1 MKNKLD
7 TEKPDTTSA
16 ANTTMDTDT
25 AERRRVIA
33 IVGRPNVGK
42 SAIFNR
48 IAGKRIAIVHD
59 ESGVTRDRLM
69 RPVTWGDQTFNL
81 IDTGGVNLLAA
92 NSKTATAIDS
102 GIVEQAQ
109 IALEEAA
116 VAILVVDVQVGIT
129 PVDEEVARMVRKAN
143 IPCILAVNKCD
154 LPKHESHVGDFAKL
168 GFEQYAV
175 SAQHDRGFDR
185 LMSAVLP
192 HLPDTKEESIDN
204 PLKVAIVGRP
214 NAGKSSYINRLL
226 RQVRVIVSDVA
237 GTTRDTIEVPFTI
250 GQGDHVRHYKLLDTA
265 GMRHVHRIDN
275 AVERFSH
282 FRSEKAIKEADVV
295 VLVLDASVGP
305 TTQDKHIAALI
316 AKENK
321 SCVVLINKWDMAH
334 DNPETDVTETKYEP
348 EFRKAMPF
356 FYYCPIVFMSAK
368 SGYNIRRSLDV
379 IDEVA
384 ANTRIRLSTGLLN
397 RAITAATER
406 IQPPSSGRKHFKIF
420 YATQTG
426 EAPIR
431 IRLFVNDAKIPGV
444 NYTSYLIRSLR
455 ENFGLEGV
463 PIIIDYYNRA
473 KKDKNGDKLPEALR
487 QAPDSEAA
495 PKKRRAASQTTDG
508 EEKRKPRKKAMP
520 KLHTKPPTPKA
531 SKQPKKPSRG
541 AGKSGKRGRR

>member
-1 MKNKLD
+1 MNIKNN
-7 TEKPDTTSA
+7 ESQTSLFESQSVPP
-16 ANTTMDTDT
+16 
-25 AERRRVIA
+25 AECRRVVA

-69 RPVTWGDQTFNL
+69 RPVTWGDEAFDL
-81 IDTGGVNLLAA
+81 IDTGGVNLAA
-92 NSKTATAIDS
+92 VDNKNAIDS
-102 GIVEQAQ
+102 GVVEQAKA
-109 IALEEAA
+109 ALDDAA

-129 PVDEEVARMVRKAN
+129 PVDEEVARMVRKAGV
-143 IPCILAVNKCD
+143 PCLLAVNKCD
-154 LPKHESHVGDFAKL
+154 LPRHESQVHDFAKL
-168 GFEQYAV
+168 GFELFAV
-175 SAQHDRGFDR
+175 SAQHDRGFEK
-185 LMSAVLP
+185 LMSRVIP
-192 HLPDTKEESIDN
+192 FLPDIKEESVEN

-226 RQVRVIVSDVA
+226 KQVRLIVSDVA
-237 GTTRDTIEVPFTI
+237 GTTRDSIEVPFSI
-250 GQGDHVRHYKLLDTA
+250 GKGDHVRHYKLIDTA

-275 AVERFSH
+275 AVERFSL

-305 TTQDKHIAALI
+305 TIQDKHIAAII
-316 AKENK
+316 AKERK

-334 DNPETDVTETKYEP
+334 DNPDSEVTETKYEP

-356 FYYCPIVFMSAK
+356 FYFCPIVFVSAK
-368 SGYNIRRSLDV
+368 SGYNVRHSVDV

-384 ANTRIRLSTGLLN
+384 ANTKVKLSTGLLN
-397 RAITAATER
+397 RAIIAAAER

-426 EAPIR
+426 TAPIR
-431 IRLFVNDAKIPGV
+431 IRLFVNDAKIPGA

-455 ENFGLEGV
+455 ESFGLEGV

-473 KKDKNGDKLPEALR
+473 KKDKNAGKTSSESASV
-487 QAPDSEAA
+487 ANSGDSEES
-495 PKKRRAASQTTDG
+495 PKKRRKISAKPHAAKGLPKHSG
-508 EEKRKPRKKAMP
+508 AM
-520 KLHTKPPTPKA
+520 HTKPPTAKKSVPGKKGSSRKSPK
-531 SKQPKKPSRG
+531 
-541 AGKSGKRGRR
+541 RR